1 MHIIQSKISQERS
14 KIMNFCKR
22 SYHHILRY
30 LYTEIIKRGGE
41 ISLHKHFKRLEILIN
56 RDLPMLVLFFTRN
69 LSKTI
74 IVLITDRVC
83 GDYTVKLTLPKS
95 EKETTY
101 LLWML
106 MANMAGATKYNKIGP
121 VVRSP
126 FSLNGG

>member
-41 ISLHKHFKRLEILIN
+41 ISLHKHSKRLEILID

-74 IVLITDRVC
+74 IVLITARVC

-95 EKETTY
+95 EKDTTY
-101 LLWML
+101 LRAVHMSRASP
-106 MANMAGATKYNKIGP
+106 ANRADLSHENLY
-121 VVRSP
+121 
-126 FSLNGG
+126 FSTT